1 MKIACLHVLPLEYYP
16 PARNALA
23 FMSRRERWSVRAW
36 TSRNRRGLREW
47 TPKGVEVSR
56 PRDTDPRSVMPLRI
70 GGYLAWHIRAAAEV
84 AAWKPDALLSI
95 EPHSALA
102 AWIYYRFFRGSAPLF
117 IHHHEYYA
125 PADFSRP
132 GMRLLRATMELEREY
147 LFARARWVS
156 ETNAERLRLLLEW
169 NTRITPNASRVWPN
183 YPPADWV
190 ARASATQ
197 SRHVAALTR
206 FIYLGSAS
214 FEDTYIR
221 EVVEWVA
228 KRPAGC
234 TLHVA
239 GDNIAGDVR
248 DWLRMRGYSNVTF
261 DFSGV
266 DYGELPRFLSRFDVG
281 LVLYRG
287 STLNFVHNV
296 PNKAVEYLAS
306 GLEVWYPR
314 EMTAMTRFRD
324 DNRGE
329 PVREMD
335 FRAMPETVPHPL
347 PARSGDFPFTSEGA
361 IAPLLAELDL
371 LARGNLR

>member
-1 MKIACLHVLPLEYYP
+1 M
-16 PARNALA
+16 
-23 FMSRRERWSVRAW
+23 
-36 TSRNRRGLREW
+36 
-47 TPKGVEVSR
+47 
-56 PRDTDPRSVMPLRI
+56 RI
-70 GGYLAWHIRAAAEV
+70 GGYLAWHIRAAAEI
-84 AAWKPDALLSI
+84 AAWKPDALLSV

-102 AWIYYRFFRGSAPLF
+102 AWIYYRFFRGNASLF

-125 PADFSRP
+125 PADFVRP
-132 GMRLLRATMELEREY
+132 GMRLLRATTELEREY

-169 NTRITPNASRVWPN
+169 NSRIAPAAGRVWPN
-183 YPPADWV
+183 YPPSEWV
-190 ARASATQ
+190 ARAGGTHP
-197 SRHVAALTR
+197 RGEETPTR

-221 EVVEWVA
+221 EAVEWVA
-228 KRPAGC
+228 RRPASC
-234 TLHVA
+234 ALHVA

-248 DWLRMRGYSNVTF
+248 DWLRMRAYSNVTF

-266 DYGELPRFLSRFDVG
+266 DYDELPRLLSRFDVG

-287 STLNFVHNV
+287 NTLNFIHNV

-314 EMTAMTRFRD
+314 EMKSMTRFRD
-324 DNRGE
+324 ENGSE

-335 FRAMPETVPHPL
+335 FRALPEIVPDPL
-347 PARSGDFPFTSEGA
+347 PARSGDFPFTSEAA
-361 IAPLLAELDL
+361 IAPLLAELDVVASGKL
-371 LARGNLR
+371 E